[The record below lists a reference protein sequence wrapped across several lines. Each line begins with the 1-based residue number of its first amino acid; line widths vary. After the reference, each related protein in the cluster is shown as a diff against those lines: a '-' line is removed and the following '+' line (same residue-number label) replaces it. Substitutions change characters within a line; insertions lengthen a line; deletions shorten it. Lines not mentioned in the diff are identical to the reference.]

1 MSRVSNR
8 IHIGVSVSSG
18 GSAGLRALGR
28 RGVGLPSR
36 LWLLGL
42 LAAGSLGLVSVPS
55 VADAGSS
62 RKVSGAQEGNCYT
75 PLLSPDGSRV
85 AYEVNFFERRVIEL
99 YVRDLVADTES
110 QVTPKKG
117 GPSSNLSAFNVQKRQ
132 VTYELSWQPSSP
144 KKFIFASSGDDENY
158 NLYLSSG
165 NVLADHPAA
174 DGQGIWSPD
183 SRYIAFASAR
193 SGEGDLYLIDISKV
207 EEKPRQLTSFDDST
221 EWYPTFSPD
230 ARKLAFVRHL
240 QRGGDNLYIINNVD
254 DPQKSLVALTD
265 WPSIQIKPS
274 WSPDGKQVAFYS
286 NRRSKERYDVYVM
299 DAASNATPKLI
310 LENVLPNERLGP
322 TWTPDG
328 KALLVVQDDAERFN
342 PIRVIS
348 TVEPARQKILATG
361 TQNNS
366 DIHLVKLADG
376 KVRMAF
382 TAQGRLGDNTK
393 SFKRVYVYDPTSDEL
408 SP

>member
-1 MSRVSNR
+1 MITPCVATPMGAGILRWA
-8 IHIGVSVSSG
+8 SG
-18 GSAGLRALGR
+18 TIRSGLRT
-28 RGVGLPSR
+28 S
-36 LWLLGL
+36 LLLAGL
-42 LAAGSLGLVSVPS
+42 LAMGSMSPLAEAGS
-55 VADAGSS
+55 A
-62 RKVSGAQEGNCYT
+62 RKVSGNQEGNCYT

-99 YVRDLVADTES
+99 YVHDLTADTDT

-117 GPSSNLSAFNVQKRQ
+117 GPSSNLGAFNVQKRQ

-174 DGQGIWSPD
+174 DGQGIWSSD
-183 SRYIAFASAR
+183 SRFIAFASAR
-193 SGEGDLYLIDISKV
+193 TGEGDLYLIDIAKV
-207 EEKPRQLTSFDDST
+207 EEKPKQLTNFDDST
-221 EWYPTFSPD
+221 EWYPAFSND
-230 ARKLAFVRHL
+230 GRKLAFVRHL
-240 QRGGDNLYIINNVD
+240 QKGGDNVYVINNVEE
-254 DPQKSLVALTD
+254 PQKSMVALTD
-265 WPSIQIKPS
+265 WPSIQTKPS

-299 DAASNATPKLI
+299 EANSNATPKLV

-342 PIRVIS
+342 PIRVVS
-348 TVEPARQKILATG
+348 TVDPARQKILPTG
-361 TQNNS
+361 TQNNG
-366 DIHLVKLADG
+366 DIHLVKLADS

-382 TAQGRLGDNTK
+382 TAQGRLGDSTK
-393 SFKRVYVYDPTSDEL
+393 SFKRVYIYEPADGEL